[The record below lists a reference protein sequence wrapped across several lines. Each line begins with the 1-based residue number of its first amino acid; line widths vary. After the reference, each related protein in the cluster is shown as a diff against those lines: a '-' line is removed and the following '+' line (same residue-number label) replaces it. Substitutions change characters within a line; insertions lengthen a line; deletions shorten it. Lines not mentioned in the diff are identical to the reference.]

1 MVAAAVAII
10 RINNM
15 ERQRKFEVAP
25 VAPVTQAVPRIQ
37 NSHRVV
43 AGLDENKRVQLT
55 TVVYFALCCEFCLP
69 CTSSLHVCEYFESFE
84 TLNKLCKLHVRMN
97 LLPRNH
103 YGSHRTCQELCAES
117 VFSAVTLCSVSV
129 PS

>member
-15 ERQRKFEVAP
+15 ERQQKFEVAP

-37 NSHRVV
+37 NSHRYV

-55 TVVYFALCCEFCLP
+55 AVIYFALCCEFCL
-69 CTSSLHVCEYFESFE
+69 H
-84 TLNKLCKLHVRMN
+84 
-97 LLPRNH
+97 LLSACLR
-103 YGSHRTCQELCAES
+103 
-117 VFSAVTLCSVSV
+117 VFRVF
-129 PS
+129 